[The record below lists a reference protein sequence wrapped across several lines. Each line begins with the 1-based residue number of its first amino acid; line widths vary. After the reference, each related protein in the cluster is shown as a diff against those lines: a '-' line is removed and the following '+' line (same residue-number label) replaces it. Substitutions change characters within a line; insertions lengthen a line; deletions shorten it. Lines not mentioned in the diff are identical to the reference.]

1 MNHSDNSLFHNS
13 IIKSV
18 KYSANPSIKNNGFSL
33 VAALF
38 VIIVLGLLA
47 AALFRMTQTAN
58 IAVAQETLS
67 IRAFFAA
74 ETGAQTAAM
83 QIFPLSG
90 AGSCNNQTIN
100 FTNPGLI
107 GCSAIVQC
115 VSYTADG
122 DTYFEVSSQGQCSS
136 GDLQTSRTLEVM
148 LKDI

>member
-1 MNHSDNSLFHNS
+1 M
-13 IIKSV
+13 IIR
-18 KYSANPSIKNNGFSL
+18 ATQNQGFSL

-74 ETGAQTAAM
+74 ESGAQSTAM

-90 AGSCNNQTIN
+90 AGTCANQTIN
-100 FTNPGLI
+100 FTNSGLI
-107 GCSAIVQC
+107 GCRATVQC

-122 DTYFEVSSQGQCSS
+122 ETFYEVNSQGQCSS

-148 LKDI
+148 LKEL